1 MIIIL
6 MGVSGSGKTT
16 IGSLLADELGWEFLD
31 GDEYHSPASVTNMA
45 AGIPLTEEDREPWL
59 QKLRSLLSN
68 RPDKNFIL
76 ACSALTENFRR
87 KLLKA
92 YTEIELIYLDGDF
105 DLIKNRMEKRR
116 GHYFKAKLLES
127 QFEILEEPKGVLAID
142 ISKGPDEIVKEIRKH
157 LGV

>member
-16 IGSLLADELGWEFLD
+16 VGSLLADELGWEFLD
-31 GDEYHSPASVTNMA
+31 GDEYHSPGGVTSMAS
-45 AGIPLTEEDREPWL
+45 GIPLTEEDREPWL
-59 QKLRSLLSN
+59 QILRQLLSN
-68 RPDKNFIL
+68 RPDKNCIL

-87 KLLKA
+87 KLLKG
-92 YTEIELIYLDGDF
+92 YTEIELIHLDGDF
-105 DLIKNRMEKRR
+105 DLIKKRMEKRR

-127 QFEILEEPKGVLAID
+127 QFETLEEPKGVLAID
-142 ISKGPDEIVKEIRKH
+142 ISKGLDEIVKEIRKH

>member
-16 IGSLLADELGWEFLD
+16 VGSMLADGLGWEFLD
-31 GDEYHSPASVTNMA
+31 GDEYHSPAGVTNMA
-45 AGIPLTEEDREPWL
+45 SGIPLTEENRKPWL
-59 QKLRSLLSN
+59 QELRQLLSN
-68 RPDKNFIL
+68 RADKDCIL

-87 KLLKA
+87 KLLKG
-92 YTEIELIYLDGDF
+92 YTDIELIHLAGDF

-127 QFEILEEPKGVLAID
+127 QFETLEEPEGVRAID
-142 ISKGPDEIVKEIRKH
+142 ISKGPDEIVKDIRKY
-157 LGV
+157 LEI